1 MKAVGV
7 YARISSDVLG
17 EGLGVA
23 RQRQDCAALA
33 ERHGWTVIDTYVDND
48 VSAFSGKH
56 RPEYERLLT
65 DVRLGRVQGIVAWH
79 TDRLHRSPR
88 ELETFIDLIE
98 ATKCSVDTVQ
108 TGELDL
114 STPSGRVMARTLGAF
129 ARYESEHKSARIRRK
144 LEQNAVEGKH
154 HGGERPYGWNPDR
167 TTLCEVEAEWVR
179 FATSQVLAGVSLRS
193 IAKVMN
199 ERGSRNADGAPWS
212 LSNVRFMVIR
222 AHNAGL
228 RTYHGEIVGQG
239 QWEAIVPREDWERAR
254 RILTDPSR
262 RSNGGA
268 RARVHLLSGV
278 SQCGICGGNLRGSQV
293 KATNGKRRAIYRCA
307 EKGCMVRDKRALD
320 SYVTAVICARLAR
333 SDAVDLL
340 RPPSEP
346 LPDYEVEAERLRQR
360 LAEAADDY
368 AEDAITRDQ
377 LRSITG
383 RLRPRIKSLEAMTPP
398 PAPSLA
404 ALASVVESGGVE
416 QAWDALDLKQQKELI
431 ALLMT
436 ITLLPTTRGSGFNP
450 EHVRIEWK
458 SAQ

>member
-33 ERHGWTVIDTYVDND
+33 ECHGWTVVDTYVDND
-48 VSAFSGKH
+48 VSAFSGKR

-65 DVRLGRVQGIVAWH
+65 DVRSGRVHGIVAWH

-212 LSNVRFMVIR
+212 LSNVRFM
-222 AHNAGL
+222 G
-228 RTYHGEIVGQG
+228 
-239 QWEAIVPREDWERAR
+239 
-254 RILTDPSR
+254 RIQP
-262 RSNGGA
+262 
-268 RARVHLLSGV
+268 VV
-278 SQCGICGGNLRGSQV
+278 
-293 KATNGKRRAIYRCA
+293 ATP
-307 EKGCMVRDKRALD
+307 GC
-320 SYVTAVICARLAR
+320 
-333 SDAVDLL
+333 
-340 RPPSEP
+340 
-346 LPDYEVEAERLRQR
+346 
-360 LAEAADDY
+360 
-368 AEDAITRDQ
+368 
-377 LRSITG
+377 
-383 RLRPRIKSLEAMTPP
+383 
-398 PAPSLA
+398 
-404 ALASVVESGGVE
+404 
-416 QAWDALDLKQQKELI
+416 
-431 ALLMT
+431 
-436 ITLLPTTRGSGFNP
+436 
-450 EHVRIEWK
+450 
-458 SAQ
+458 